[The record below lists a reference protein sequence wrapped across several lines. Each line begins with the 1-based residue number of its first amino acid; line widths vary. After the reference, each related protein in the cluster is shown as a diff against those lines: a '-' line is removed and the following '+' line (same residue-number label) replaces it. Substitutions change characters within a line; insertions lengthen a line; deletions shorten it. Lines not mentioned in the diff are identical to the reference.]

1 MTKDVH
7 INKVR
12 TKRDLAGEKDGKS
25 FAQKFDEFIRRY
37 PTEAEGLAAY
47 EALPD

>member
-1 MTKDVH
+1 MAKDIY

-12 TKRDLAGEKDGKS
+12 SKRDLASDKDKS
-25 FAQKFDEFIRRY
+25 FAQKFDDFIRRY